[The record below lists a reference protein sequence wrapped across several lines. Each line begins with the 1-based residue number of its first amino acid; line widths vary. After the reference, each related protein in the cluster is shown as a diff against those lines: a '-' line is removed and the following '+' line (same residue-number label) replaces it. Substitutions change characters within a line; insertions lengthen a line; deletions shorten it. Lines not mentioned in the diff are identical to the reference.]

1 MALAAA
7 LFCCEQNNK
16 FVLSVVWFKRDLR
29 VRDHAPLLEA
39 SRHGPLIAL
48 YIYEPE
54 LLHAPEFDSS
64 HLEFINASLTE
75 LATDLER
82 LGGRLITRTGE
93 ASAVLEDLHAQTGF
107 TRVFSHM
114 ETGNALTYARDR
126 RVKRWAVTRGIPWLE
141 LPQHGILRGSAPRP
155 AWKLHWDELM
165 RSPVAPTPLRLE
177 TVQLETLGIQSPA
190 ALGLEPNLK
199 TIQTGGSSAGYE
211 LLETFLAGRGREYQR
226 SMSSPEAG
234 WDACSR
240 LSPHLSFG
248 TVSLREVFQRNL
260 EQFDVYKTSDIVY
273 AKSLQSLNR
282 RLHWHCHFMQKLED
296 LPGLEFENQ
305 NRAFDG
311 LREAEFNR
319 DHFAAF
325 CGANTGYPIIDA
337 CVRCLLETGWINFRM
352 RALLVSFAAHHLW
365 LHWREVGI
373 FLARHFLDFEAGI
386 HWSQMQMQSAV
397 TGVNTVRM
405 YSAVKQ
411 AVDQD
416 PSGAFIRRWCPE
428 LADVPLPYLHQ
439 PETLPPLLKTMLQLE
454 YPAPIV
460 NEREALR
467 IARDRIYAL
476 KRSQPARQ
484 EGVKLLE
491 HHSRRA
497 RAQRPA
503 GTLR

>member
-1 MALAAA
+1 MP
-7 LFCCEQNNK
+7 
-16 FVLSVVWFKRDLR
+16 SVVWFKRDLR

-39 SRHGPLIAL
+39 SRRGALIAL

-54 LLHAPEFDSS
+54 LLHSSEFDPS
-64 HLEFINASLTE
+64 HLDFINASLTE
-75 LATDLER
+75 LAANLER
-82 LGGRLITRTGE
+82 LGGTLITRIGE
-93 ASAVLEDLHAQTGF
+93 ASAVLECLHSETGF
-107 TRVFSHM
+107 THLYSHM
-114 ETGNALTYARDR
+114 ETGNGLTYVRDR
-126 RVKRWAVTRGIPWLE
+126 RVKRWASARGVAWLE
-141 LPQHGILRGSAPRP
+141 LAQHGIMRGSAPRP
-155 AWKLHWDELM
+155 EWKLHWDDLM
-165 RSPVAPTPLRLE
+165 RSPAAPTPLRLE
-177 TVQLETLGIQSPA
+177 TVNLKTANLKTLGIQPPA
-190 ALGLEPNLK
+190 AFGLEPNLK
-199 TIQTGGSSAGYE
+199 TIQAGGSRAGYE
-211 LLETFLAGRGREYQR
+211 LLETFLMGRGREYQR

-248 TVSLREVFQRNL
+248 TVSLRETFQRNL
-260 EQFDVYKTSDIVY
+260 EQFDVYKETDIVY

-296 LPGLEFENQ
+296 MPKLEFENQ

-311 LREAEFNR
+311 LRETEFNR
-319 DHFAAF
+319 DYFDGF
-325 CGANTGYPIIDA
+325 CAGRTGYPIIDA
-337 CVRCLLETGWINFRM
+337 CVRCLLNTGWINFRM

-428 LADVPLPYLHQ
+428 LVSVPLPYLHQ
-439 PETLPPLLKTMLQLE
+439 PETLPPLLKTMLEVQ

-460 NEREALR
+460 VERDALR

-476 KRSQPARQ
+476 KRSQPARL
-484 EGVKLLE
+484 EGVKLLQQ
-491 HHSRRA
+491 HSRKA
-497 RAQRPA
+497 RGSNA
-503 GTLR
+503 LR

>member
-1 MALAAA
+1 MNI
-7 LFCCEQNNK
+7 NNWS
-16 FVLSVVWFKRDLR
+16 VLSVVWFKRDLR

-39 SRHGPLIAL
+39 SQRGALIAL

-54 LLHAPEFDSS
+54 LLHSPEFDPS

-75 LATDLER
+75 LSADLER
-82 LGGRLITRTGE
+82 LGGRLVTRVGE
-93 ASAVLEDLHAQTGF
+93 ASAVLEELHAQTGF
-107 TRVFSHM
+107 THLYSHI

-126 RVKRWAVTRGIPWLE
+126 RVKKWSAARGVAWLE
-141 LPQHGILRGSAPRP
+141 FAQHGILRGSAPRP
-155 AWKLHWDELM
+155 EWKLHWDDLM
-165 RSPVAPTPLRLE
+165 RSPVAPTPMRLETADLE
-177 TVQLETLGIQSPA
+177 TVQLETLGIQPPA

-199 TIQTGGSSAGYE
+199 TIQPGGSSAGYA

-226 SMSSPEAG
+226 QMSSPEAG
-234 WDACSR
+234 WDSCSR
-240 LSPHLSFG
+240 LSPHISFG

-296 LPGLEFENQ
+296 LPALEFENQ

-311 LREAEFNR
+311 LREPEFNR
-319 DHFAAF
+319 DYFAAF
-325 CGANTGYPIIDA
+325 CEGRTGYPIIDA
-337 CVRCLLETGWINFRM
+337 CVRCLLQTGWINFRM

-365 LHWREVGI
+365 LHWREVGV
-373 FLARHFLDFEAGI
+373 FLARHFVDFEAGI

-405 YSAVKQ
+405 YSAIKQ

-439 PETLPPLLKTMLQLE
+439 PETLPPLLKTMLEVQ

-460 NEREALR
+460 VERDALR
-467 IARDRIYAL
+467 TARDRIYAL

-497 RAQRPA
+497 RSQRPA
-503 GTLR
+503 GALR